1 MRERSLYEALEDICT
16 DLRADTKAP
25 GELAAMLKPWLTNLD
40 ERSSYPD
47 NAPLMLRQIADAPG
61 WNRFGYSDP
70 LMRWISGAHC
80 MLKAAEHLN
89 ELEDLEPCL
98 FLIGRS
104 KEILEGVY
112 RQLQHD
118 KSREGLN

>member
-1 MRERSLYEALEDICT
+1 MYDTGRPQSAHLNISTWAFIAARIICRWWAVPRENVRRSEGEMRERSLYEALEDICT

-70 LMRWISGAHC
+70 LMRWISGAH
-80 MLKAAEHLN
+80 
-89 ELEDLEPCL
+89 
-98 FLIGRS
+98 
-104 KEILEGVY
+104 
-112 RQLQHD
+112 
-118 KSREGLN
+118 